1 MDLFEHEVLIAAL
14 FRCLGIPCDL
24 KHLLRNRRPEM
35 IRHLDRILADHCHF
49 SVTEDICTTCL
60 GNDGRNIG
68 GDKVLPLTK
77 SNDKRIVLLRADE

>member
-1 MDLFEHEVLIAAL
+1 
-14 FRCLGIPCDL
+14 
-24 KHLLRNRRPEM
+24 M